1 VVRFYQEYV
10 EPDESTSVSQPS
22 LRRDVNPLHPTAP
35 PSTDEEKVV
44 IPLGEN
50 ILAQNLGIPIVV
62 VLTKVGLVSCI
73 LLSCRMVGILFI
85 SQTSLS
91 FNRNEWVKELGQV
104 LSPNLIERN
113 LFVSFLTQ
121 ATVLRLNIII
131 SFCKDNLKC
140 V

>member
-1 VVRFYQEYV
+1 M

-22 LRRDVNPLHPTAP
+22 LRRDVNPLHPAAP

-62 VLTKVGLVSCI
+62 VLTKVGLVS

-85 SQTSLS
+85 SRTSLS
-91 FNRNEWVKELGQV
+91 FNRNEWVKELGLV